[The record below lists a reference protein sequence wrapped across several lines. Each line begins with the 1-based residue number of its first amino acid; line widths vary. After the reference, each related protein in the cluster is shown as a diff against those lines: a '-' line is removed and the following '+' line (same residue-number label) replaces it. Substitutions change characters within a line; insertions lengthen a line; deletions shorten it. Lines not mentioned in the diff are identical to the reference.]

1 MAFDDINVVIL
12 SGRLTRDPEVKYTPS
27 GRPVVRFG
35 IAVNRS
41 FVDSNNERQE
51 RTSFVN
57 IVVWGAQAE
66 NCGKFLSKGSPVMV
80 EGRLEIRKYT
90 AQTGEDKRVT
100 EVVAR
105 KVTFLPTGKIKQDDN
120 MIDEEEELI
129 EKFAGPIDE
138 NPPF

>member
-12 SGRLTRDPEVKYTPS
+12 SGRLTRDPEVKYTPG
-27 GRPVVRFG
+27 GRAVARFG

-57 IVVWGAQAE
+57 IVVWGSQAE
-66 NCGKFLSKGSPVMV
+66 NCGRFLSKGSPVMV

-105 KVTFLPTGKIKQDDN
+105 KVTFLPTGKVKQDDSI
-120 MIDEEEELI
+120 MDDEEELI
-129 EKFAGPIDE
+129 EKFAGPMDE

>member
-1 MAFDDINVVIL
+1 LAFDDINVVIL
-12 SGRLTRDPEVKYTPS
+12 SGRLTRDPEVKYTPG
-27 GRPVVRFG
+27 GRAVARFG

-57 IVVWGAQAE
+57 IVVWGSQAE
-66 NCGKFLSKGSPVMV
+66 NCGRFLSKGSPVMV

-105 KVTFLPTGKIKQDDN
+105 KVTFLPTGKVKQDDSI
-120 MIDEEEELI
+120 MDDEEELI
-129 EKFAGPIDE
+129 EKFAGPMDE